1 MLYHLLRPIAI
12 TGINLFYNS
21 ISVEHQERIPKKGP
35 VIFAANHPNTMMDP
49 LIVAASCGRRVSFLA
64 RSTLFFNSFTSWI
77 MRTVGIIPVYRK
89 IDAED
94 DMQKNKDMFI
104 ATYHHLERNHGLLIF
119 PEGISTPER
128 IIHKIKT
135 GAARIGLGAEDK
147 NDFLLNVQIIPAG
160 INYSASTKFR
170 SDVHCKFGRPIK
182 LIDFKEKYQKDNWLA
197 VEEVTNQLR
206 EALEKLTTTVSDQA
220 DENIVK
226 SLETIYKKELTVDLG
241 MDKKSKS
248 DDFKISKG
256 IIRALEWFSKN
267 KPKWTLEMKSSI
279 LQYINMLDK
288 LNIRDEFLSTS
299 QSKVTIYRR
308 IQSWLFLIIGFPL
321 FVYGFIINYLPYK
334 ISGHLAVWAVKG
346 HVADISSKK
355 MLIGLGLFVFW
366 YSILILLFHS
376 LELGSIWT
384 ILFFLTFIPTGNF
397 SLYYFRKAK
406 NYQQHIRFLK
416 IFYQKRILLYQLI
429 EKRLSIINELNK
441 AKDDYFTQLNN
452 GNNN

>member
-64 RSTLFFNSFTSWI
+64 RSPLFFKSFTSWI

-256 IIRALEWFSKN
+256 IIRALDWFSKN

-355 MLIGLGLFVFW
+355 MLIGLGLFVLW
-366 YSILILLFHS
+366 YSFLLLLFQS
-376 LELGSIWT
+376 IGLGSILT

-452 GNNN
+452 SNNN

>member
-1 MLYHLLRPIAI
+1 
-12 TGINLFYNS
+12 
-21 ISVEHQERIPKKGP
+21 
-35 VIFAANHPNTMMDP
+35 
-49 LIVAASCGRRVSFLA
+49 
-64 RSTLFFNSFTSWI
+64 

-267 KPKWTLEMKSSI
+267 KPKWTKS
-279 LQYINMLDK
+279 QN
-288 LNIRDEFLSTS
+288 
-299 QSKVTIYRR
+299 KVE
-308 IQSWLFLIIGFPL
+308 P
-321 FVYGFIINYLPYK
+321 
-334 ISGHLAVWAVKG
+334 
-346 HVADISSKK
+346 
-355 MLIGLGLFVFW
+355 
-366 YSILILLFHS
+366 
-376 LELGSIWT
+376 
-384 ILFFLTFIPTGNF
+384 
-397 SLYYFRKAK
+397 
-406 NYQQHIRFLK
+406 
-416 IFYQKRILLYQLI
+416 
-429 EKRLSIINELNK
+429 
-441 AKDDYFTQLNN
+441 
-452 GNNN
+452 